1 LFGCQLQT
9 DRKRTTEVKL
19 TVQANIERIAK
30 KDARSIETVRAS
42 DEDL

>member
-1 LFGCQLQT
+1 MPPVWN
-9 DRKRTTEVKL
+9 RPIAVKL
-19 TVQANIERIAK
+19 KVRAGIERIAK